1 MNISMVTKVKKTEL
15 GKGIAALLGNIES
28 EVNKD
33 PEAVVRELSHTIAS
47 IKISDIEV
55 NPWQPRYD
63 FDQDALNE
71 LSESIKIHGLIQPIT
86 VRRMSSNQYQLI
98 SGERRLRASKIA
110 GILDVP
116 AYIRIANDQEM
127 LEMALV
133 ENIQREELN
142 PIEIAITYQRLI
154 DECALTHEKLSDR
167 VAKNRSTVTNSLRL
181 LRLPPEIQTGIKEK
195 RVTTGHAKVLVGI
208 DDIALQLMLF
218 KRIML
223 ERLSVRE
230 VEDIARSYA
239 EAKNKKKAKSDG
251 TMPDAYKPV
260 QDMLSSF
267 FGSKV
272 ALKRKPSGQG
282 QIMINF
288 KNDGELNRILD
299 LIEEKK

>member
-1 MNISMVTKVKKTEL
+1 MVTKVKKTEL

-28 EVNKD
+28 EVNRD
-33 PEAVVRELSHTIAS
+33 PEMVKDVVRELSHTIAT
-47 IKISDIEV
+47 IPIAEIEV

-63 FDQDALNE
+63 FDQVALNE

-86 VRRMSSNQYQLI
+86 VRRMSNNQYQLI
-98 SGERRLRASKIA
+98 SGERRLRASKLA

-142 PIEIAITYQRLI
+142 PIEVAITYQRLI
-154 DECALTHEKLSDR
+154 DECALTHERLSER

-218 KRIML
+218 KRIMH

-239 EAKNKKKAKSDG
+239 EAKNKKKVKPDG
-251 TMPDAYKPV
+251 SMPDAYKPV

-282 QIMINF
+282 QILVNF
-288 KNDGELNRILD
+288 KNDNELNRILD
-299 LIEEKK
+299 LIEDRK

>member
-1 MNISMVTKVKKTEL
+1 MVTKVKKTEL
-15 GKGIAALLGNIES
+15 GKGIAALLGNIET
-28 EVNKD
+28 EVNRD
-33 PEAVVRELSHTIAS
+33 PEMVKDVVRELSHTIAT
-47 IKISDIEV
+47 IPISEIEV

-86 VRRMSSNQYQLI
+86 VRRMSNNQYQLI
-98 SGERRLRASKIA
+98 SGERRLRASKLA

-142 PIEIAITYQRLI
+142 PIEVAITYQRLI
-154 DECALTHEKLSDR
+154 DECALTHERLSER

-239 EAKNKKKAKSDG
+239 EAKNKKKVKSDSS
-251 TMPDAYKPV
+251 MPDAYKPV

-282 QIMINF
+282 QILVNF
-288 KNDGELNRILD
+288 KNDNELNRILD
-299 LIEEKK
+299 LIEDKK